1 MTTHTQPKTQS
12 SITEGGS
19 ALDRYRRV
27 IVGRPGWAALAYFE
41 MCMWLALVPGALGLL
56 LRKILWPRLFHG
68 CGRGTVF
75 GANVALRQPHR
86 IVLGDNVVVS
96 DGCVLDARSEGVD
109 IALEVG
115 SDSIL
120 ANNVMISC
128 KDGTV
133 RIGARA
139 GIGAQTIV
147 HAVSASTVQMG
158 DDVIVGPACYIAG
171 GGNYNIER
179 LDVPMA
185 KQGLRQGEDTR
196 LGDDV
201 WLGARVSV
209 LPGVTV
215 GSGSVAAAGAVLRG
229 SIPERSIC
237 AGVPAR
243 VIRRRDAADAV
254 VEADA

>member
-1 MTTHTQPKTQS
+1 MMAYTQPKTQS

-19 ALDRYRRV
+19 ALARYQSV

-41 MCMWLALVPGALGLL
+41 MSTWLALVPGAVGLL
-56 LRKILWPRLFHG
+56 LRKILWPRLFHA

-75 GANVALRQPHR
+75 GAHVALRHPHR
-86 IVLGDNVVVS
+86 IALGDNVVVS
-96 DGCVLDARSEGVD
+96 DGCILDARSDGVD
-109 IALEVG
+109 IALEIG
-115 SDSIL
+115 ADSIL

-128 KDGTV
+128 KNGSV
-133 RIGARA
+133 HIGARA

-158 DDVIVGPACYIAG
+158 DDLIVGPACYIAG

-179 LDVPMA
+179 LDMPMA
-185 KQGLRQGEDTR
+185 QQGLRQGENTR

-209 LPGVTV
+209 LPGATV

-229 SIPERSIC
+229 LIPERSIC

-243 VIRRRDAADAV
+243 VIRRRDDAEGP